1 MWCTQENAIVPV
13 HLFEGHVIAGITR
26 CRSGGNAS
34 ERRSYCI
41 NKSRQNA
48 RGRRFRCLIVEDRR
62 ISYCPRSRFA
72 VKLNALTFAYFFRFL
87 VHSQYF
93 GITIRNS
100 AITDKPRDA
109 FRGQSGSPN
118 MVQYSTW
125 FPISVPKTRPFQIF
139 DFKKCC
145 DLEIRVRGHLR
156 SLKVVPCDRLCMAS
170 Y

>member
-1 MWCTQENAIVPV
+1 MLEKDFHQNSDRPLQVIFLRFYVKIFSIVAFYIKFCSLAPCLLLTFGRTMWCTQENAIVPV

-72 VKLNALTFAYFFRFL
+72 VKLNALTFAYFFQISCAQSVL
-87 VHSQYF
+87 
-93 GITIRNS
+93 RNH
-100 AITDKPRDA
+100 DK
-109 FRGQSGSPN
+109 
-118 MVQYSTW
+118 
-125 FPISVPKTRPFQIF
+125 K
-139 DFKKCC
+139 
-145 DLEIRVRGHLR
+145 L
-156 SLKVVPCDRLCMAS
+156 S
-170 Y
+170 YH